1 MKKNAKGGKI
11 LSYKLT
17 LHCKFGPS
25 KPKKGLIHQ
34 NLEESAKKVLILQE
48 FKYKKAEKV
57 LKTILALKFGP
68 K

>member
-34 NLEESAKKVLILQE
+34 NLEESAKK
-48 FKYKKAEKV
+48 KS
-57 LKTILALKFGP
+57 
-68 K
+68 